1 MRGARD
7 FVTSMASVLI
17 GEGLLAPSPK
27 MGRFI
32 FGGYDQVAV
41 FKCIVTGWE
50 SVLIKL
56 ACCAYLRCGLSSS
69 LISLTL
75 HGESKQAYF

>member
-1 MRGARD
+1 M
-7 FVTSMASVLI
+7 SMGSMLI
-17 GEGLLAPSPK
+17 SEGLPGPSPK
-27 MGRFI
+27 TGRYI
-32 FGGYDQVAV
+32 FGGYDRASV
-41 FKCIVTGWE
+41 FKCIVTDWE

-75 HGESKQAYF
+75 RSESKQAYF